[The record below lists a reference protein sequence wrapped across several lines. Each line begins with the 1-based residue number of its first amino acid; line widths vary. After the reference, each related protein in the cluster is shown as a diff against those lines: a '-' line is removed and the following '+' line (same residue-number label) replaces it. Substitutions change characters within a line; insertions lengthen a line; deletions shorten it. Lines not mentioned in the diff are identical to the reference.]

1 MSRILVVDDEPS
13 VRYFVEQALEHS
25 GHQVTAVVSG
35 EAALKAI
42 SKQDF
47 DAAVIDL
54 KMGGI
59 EGLDVLAALRERTP
73 DVAAIVLTGHGSME
87 TAIEALRRGAHDYLL
102 KPCDLQELRNSV
114 GEALR
119 RRHAARQQRETVRLV
134 TDVSQEMRDP
144 LASIEV
150 NLQLLERGQ
159 PERRAH
165 YLDSLR
171 QATHEIEHLLENT
184 LTLSQLRE
192 TPLTLT
198 PEDLNGLLAQLI
210 DVYQTRIGEN
220 QLTLRFESGE
230 GLPRVNID
238 RDQMMQAFANLLAN
252 AINYTDEGVIDV
264 RTGYD
269 AERGA
274 VGCEITD
281 TGVEIPPEELPHVFD
296 RFYRGSRASHSSNGL
311 GLFIAH
317 EVVARHNGQLEV
329 ASTAGEGNTFRVWLP
344 TQ

>member
-1 MSRILVVDDEPS
+1 
-13 VRYFVEQALEHS
+13 VRYFVEHALKHN
-25 GHQVTAVVSG
+25 GHHVTAVVSG

-42 SKQDF
+42 SKQEF

-73 DVAAIVLTGHGSME
+73 DAAAIVLTGHGSME

-119 RRHAARQQRETVRLV
+119 QRHAARQQREAVRLV
-134 TDVSQEMRDP
+134 NDVSQEMRDP

-150 NLQLLERGQ
+150 NLQLLESGQ

-171 QATHEIEHLLENT
+171 RATHEIEHLLENT

-192 TPLTLT
+192 TPLTFA

-210 DVYQTRIGEN
+210 DVYHTRIGED
-220 QLTLRFESGE
+220 QLTLRFEPE
-230 GLPRVNID
+230 EDLPPVCID
-238 RDQMMQAFANLLAN
+238 RDQVVRAFINLLAN
-252 AINYTDEGVIDV
+252 AINYTDAGVIDV

-269 AERGA
+269 AQRDA
-274 VGCEITD
+274 VKCEITD
-281 TGVEIPPEELPHVFD
+281 TGVKIPPEELPHVFE
-296 RFYRGSRASHSSNGL
+296 RFYRGSRASHSGSNGL

-329 ASTAGEGNTFRVWLP
+329 ESAAGEGNTFRVWLP